1 MTSSDVCKGEKI
13 MLDKIIATKL
23 DEIENIELPE
33 QVDVPHY
40 SLYEHLSSPN
50 RKLALISEVK
60 KASPSKGVIREDFDP
75 VAIAKEYEA
84 AGADAISCL
93 TDVKYFQGSSEYLTS
108 IKRHVS
114 IPVLRKDFIINE
126 IQIDESV
133 RIGADAILLIAAVF
147 EGKRLQEL
155 YDYAQEKGLECLV
168 EVHSLKELEETLKY
182 FTPKIIGVNNRDLT
196 TFQTTL
202 SQTEL
207 LSAHIP
213 EGSLF
218 ISESGIHTSSDVDR
232 VYVAGAKGILVGESL
247 MRAKTPTDG
256 IKQIFGESANETTA

>member
-1 MTSSDVCKGEKI
+1 

-23 DEIENIELPE
+23 HEIENIVLPE

-40 SLYEHLSSPN
+40 SLYEHLSKPN
-50 RKLALISEVK
+50 RKLALIAEVK
-60 KASPSKGVIREDFDP
+60 KASPSKGIIREDFDP
-75 VAIAKEYEA
+75 VLIAKEYEA
-84 AGADAISCL
+84 TGADAISCL
-93 TDVKYFQGSSEYLTS
+93 TDVQYFQGSSEYLTN
-108 IKRHVS
+108 IKKHVS

-147 EGKRLQEL
+147 EGKRLAEL
-155 YDYAQEKGLECLV
+155 YEYAEHKGLECLV
-168 EVHSLKELEETLKY
+168 EVHSLNELEETLKY

-196 TFQTTL
+196 TFETNL

-207 LSAHIP
+207 MSKYIP

-218 ISESGIHTSSDVDR
+218 ISESGIHTAADVDR
-232 VYVAGAKGILVGESL
+232 VYEAGAKGILVGESL
-247 MRAKTPTDG
+247 MRAKTPAEG
-256 IKQIFGESANETTA
+256 IKQIFGENTDETTA